1 MSTTNLKGF
10 QAYWTFG
17 HTRARYYPPE
27 DGGLIFQ
34 GAPLAGGVFRID
46 HDQAF
51 QSTGVFRY
59 QHKNAE
65 WIAFTWRYDSGLVV
79 SGVPD
84 AGAAMIGGSAG
95 MSPNQQVSIGLA
107 CNGVFATVANPISD
121 CAERRRRHGQ
131 GDLEAAHAAAGRLR

>member
-1 MSTTNLKGF
+1 MSTTNLHGF

-17 HTRARYYPPE
+17 HTRARYFPPE
-27 DGGLIFQ
+27 NGGLISQ

-51 QSTGVFRY
+51 QSTGTFRY

-65 WIAFTWRYDSGLVV
+65 WIALTWRYDSGLVV

-84 AGAAMIGGSAG
+84 AG
-95 MSPNQQVSIGLA
+95 SPIAVRP
-107 CNGVFATVANPISD
+107 V
-121 CAERRRRHGQ
+121 
-131 GDLEAAHAAAGRLR
+131 